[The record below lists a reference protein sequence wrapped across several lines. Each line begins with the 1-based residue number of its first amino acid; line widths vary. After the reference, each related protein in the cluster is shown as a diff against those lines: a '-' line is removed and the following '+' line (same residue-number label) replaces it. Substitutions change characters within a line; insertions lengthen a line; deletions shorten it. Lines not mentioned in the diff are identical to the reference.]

1 MNISFCAC
9 LFSKNNK
16 EDKEYDKGKNWSDDQ
31 TVSTASGGRIT
42 TTVGRHRGLF
52 RGFIYLRKRPFYTPQ
67 EKNLRVLDG
76 PTSNKMETARLVTR
90 FIKLQK
96 ACGWGGGET
105 FQTALKSLNGLGLS
119 HLASK
124 HTSNKDSQFFV
135 VCARRNINFFL
146 SRMRRHSMLS
156 FFLPFCIPKL
166 PVVYVCPSRQRI
178 QVRCERAASSR

>member
-1 MNISFCAC
+1 MLAC
-9 LFSKNNK
+9 FRKITKKTKNTTREK
-16 EDKEYDKGKNWSDDQ
+16 TGATIRQSRPPREEESQQQSDDTPPPHHTPQ
-31 TVSTASGGRIT
+31 IKDRFT
-42 TTVGRHRGLF
+42 HH
-52 RGFIYLRKRPFYTPQ
+52 RKR
-67 EKNLRVLDG
+67 NLRVLDG